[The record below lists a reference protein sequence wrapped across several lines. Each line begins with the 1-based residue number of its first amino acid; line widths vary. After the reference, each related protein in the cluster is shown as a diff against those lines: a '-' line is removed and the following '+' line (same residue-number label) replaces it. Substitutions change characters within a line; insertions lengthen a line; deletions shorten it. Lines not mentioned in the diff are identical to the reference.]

1 MEKDK
6 LLLIPRIFDEVG
18 KIPNFT
24 KELLEEMRQKRE
36 IHKDDSAA
44 ALVYSTPTGAG
55 FRFLEKIEKAQK
67 NRLKIAKKKALNIF
81 VDEIGK

>member
-1 MEKDK
+1 MVNKQIII
-6 LLLIPRIFDEVG
+6 IPRIFDEFG
-18 KIPNFT
+18 EIPNFK

-55 FRFLEKIEKAQK
+55 FKFFEEIEKTQK
-67 NRLKIAKKKALNIF
+67 NRLKIAKKKTINIF
-81 VDEIGK
+81 VDEIEK